1 MRPLELVLAVCTV
14 LVLVAIPVMWVYL
27 RRTVFR
33 PLDSLVDTMERI
45 GEGELMA
52 RSSTMYKNKEFKQV
66 NDTFNNM
73 IDQITKLKIDSYERQ
88 LAAERSEMAAL
99 KMQIRPHFVLNCLKN
114 VYALAQ
120 TGRTGEIQSLI
131 LLLSRH
137 LRYVLS
143 YSEDTVPL
151 EREVELCQNYIELSS
166 VGQEHPAACSVE
178 VNSCL
183 DTLPVPPVS
192 LLTLVENS
200 VKHGA
205 REGSILKIS
214 ITARR
219 LEMEEEPWPISR

>member
-1 MRPLELVLAVCTV
+1 MLAVCTV

-99 KMQIRPHFVLNCLKN
+99 KMQIRPHFYLN
-114 VYALAQ
+114 AI
-120 TGRTGEIQSLI
+120 GRRFAVFG
-131 LLLSRH
+131 R
-137 LRYVLS
+137 LRLGV
-143 YSEDTVPL
+143 
-151 EREVELCQNYIELSS
+151 
-166 VGQEHPAACSVE
+166 
-178 VNSCL
+178 
-183 DTLPVPPVS
+183 
-192 LLTLVENS
+192 
-200 VKHGA
+200 
-205 REGSILKIS
+205 
-214 ITARR
+214 
-219 LEMEEEPWPISR
+219 